1 MNFPRKTKT
10 GRVTEMST
18 GIAVIGCGWVSEVYL
33 TNLTSSSSLRVV
45 GCADLDPDRAA
56 AKAARHGIP
65 ARTVEDLLGDPEVSI
80 VVNLTVPQAH
90 QRVNLAA
97 VAAGKSVYS
106 EKPLAV
112 TRDEAAT
119 LRQRAVAAGVRVGC
133 APDTFLGG
141 GLQTCRRLLDEGAIG
156 TPVAATAFMAAE
168 PAESW
173 HPDPP
178 AFLYQPG
185 AGPLF
190 DMAVYH
196 VTGLVALLG
205 PVHSVTA
212 LAGTPFAVRT
222 IVNGP
227 KRGRTVPV
235 AVPTHVSATLQMAGG
250 VLATLVATF
259 DTRAHS
265 LPHIEI
271 YGSQGTL
278 CGPDPNT
285 FGGPVRLARDR
296 SSGWA
301 EMALA
306 PGPVH
311 DARGLGVADL
321 AEAQRAGRPHRADGE
336 LAYHVLDVLESI
348 LDSARTG
355 AHVVVGSTCER
366 PEPLAAAVPAG

>member
-1 MNFPRKTKT
+1 MTELPT
-10 GRVTEMST
+10 GV
-18 GIAVIGCGWVSEVYL
+18 AVIGCGWVSDVYL
-33 TNLTSSSSLRVV
+33 SNLTATPGLRVV

-56 AKAARHGIP
+56 AKAAKHEVP
-65 ARTVEDLLGDPEVSI
+65 ARSVDDLLSDRDVSI

-97 VAAGKSVYS
+97 VAAGKSIYT

-112 TRDEAAT
+112 TRDEAVT
-119 LRQRAVAAGVRVGC
+119 LRQRAAAAGVRVGC

-141 GLQTCRRLLDEGAIG
+141 GLQTCRRLLDDGAIG
-156 TPVAATAFMAAE
+156 TPVAATAFMAVE

-190 DMAVYH
+190 DMGIYH
-196 VTGLVALLG
+196 VTALVTLLG

-212 LAGTPFAVRT
+212 LVGTPSAART
-222 IVNGP
+222 IGSGP
-227 KRGRTVPV
+227 KRGQTVPV
-235 AVPTHVSATLQMAGG
+235 AVPTHVSATLQMACG

-271 YGSQGTL
+271 YGSSGTL
-278 CGPDPNT
+278 AGPDPNG

-296 SSGWA
+296 SGGWA
-301 EMALA
+301 DMPLE

-311 DARGLGVADL
+311 NARGLGVADL
-321 AEAQRAGRPHRADGE
+321 AEAQRAGWRHRADGE
-336 LAYHVLDVLESI
+336 LAYHVLDILESI

-355 AHVVVGSTCER
+355 AHVVVESTCER
-366 PEPLAAAVPAG
+366 PAPVAAVAPAG